1 MKDKARKK
9 KYEKPAIEHSE
20 KINRVFLACRTQ
32 MAACTSTL
40 QAIASCPR

>member
-1 MKDKARKK
+1 MKEKKK

-32 MAACTSTL
+32 MASCTSTL
-40 QAIASCPR
+40 QDNATCPR